1 LESDEFSAIILTIN
15 FVPSDIL
22 PVTNSKIPGRYT
34 ILSTNVPVGKIKQY
48 SIDRWHPNY
57 PKGEELDEA
66 KRIVYQDAGIQDGD
80 HTLIKIEKLVH
91 FLLKKLD
98 NKRGTPTSEMTYS
111 LSPLLLYKKAL
122 SLPDTSTVGIWCTE
136 FAEIYNYFAHVA
148 GIPTRRVES
157 GGIIKGI
164 YTGYVDGVR
173 FGGHASNESY
183 IKEQN
188 KWAFVD
194 LQSRILYVYNQKNR
208 KVLNTLDL
216 FHINQMDVYNN
227 LTAKVYKSSEIIGVP
242 YTDFSDFGNRFLSE
256 ECIFQFIISNNKRNY
271 LTSRIYKYIIAPDL
285 YYTSASIK
293 NKHNIKL
300 IFFIGGFIVF
310 VIWIIIFKDYVQTVV
325 FNRRRIKDHLM
336 IKPK

>member
-1 LESDEFSAIILTIN
+1 MKKKAILVGVTIALLFFIFANIWIFIHRSDGFLFVPVSYAIIYSVEEAPRIVEANPLDDTLHIKLSNSLLCKKWEITTDESGKYKNIGPYPKIKLFTGRHTYKINCLESDEFSTIILRIN

-22 PVTNSKIPGRYT
+22 PVTNSKIPDRYT
-34 ILSTNVPVGKIKQY
+34 ILSTNVPIGKIMQY

-66 KRIVYQDAGIQDGD
+66 KRIVYQDAGIQDKD

-136 FAEIYNYFAHVA
+136 FVEIYNYFAHVA

-164 YTGYVDGVR
+164 YTGYVDGVK
-173 FGGHASNESY
+173 FGGHGNNESY
-183 IKEQN
+183 IKGRE
-188 KWAFVD
+188 
-194 LQSRILYVYNQKNR
+194 
-208 KVLNTLDL
+208 
-216 FHINQMDVYNN
+216 
-227 LTAKVYKSSEIIGVP
+227 
-242 YTDFSDFGNRFLSE
+242 
-256 ECIFQFIISNNKRNY
+256 
-271 LTSRIYKYIIAPDL
+271 
-285 YYTSASIK
+285 
-293 NKHNIKL
+293 
-300 IFFIGGFIVF
+300 
-310 VIWIIIFKDYVQTVV
+310 
-325 FNRRRIKDHLM
+325 
-336 IKPK
+336 